1 MWAECKAWALDN
13 LARLPRIDAAFVEAV
28 TPHICTSITLSTLH
42 GCPPQEI
49 ERIATYLLTEKR
61 LNTYIKCN
69 PTLLG
74 YEYARQTMDA
84 LGFDYIAFDDHHFKE
99 DLQFADAVPMIRR
112 LQALADGK
120 GLTFGV
126 KLTNTFP
133 VDIAAG
139 ELPGNEMYM
148 SGRSLYPLT
157 ISVAKLLSKEFDG
170 KLRISYSGGA
180 DAYNIEKLFAAGFGR
195 SHWPRRF

>member
-1 MWAECKAWALDN
+1 MCIRD
-13 LARLPRIDAAFVEAV
+13 R
-28 TPHICTSITLSTLH
+28 
-42 GCPPQEI
+42 
-49 ERIATYLLTEKR
+49 
-61 LNTYIKCN
+61 
-69 PTLLG
+69 
-74 YEYARQTMDA
+74 
-84 LGFDYIAFDDHHFKE
+84 
-99 DLQFADAVPMIRR
+99 FADAVPMIRR

-180 DAYNIEKLFAAGFGR
+180 DAYNIEKLFAAGI
-195 SHWPRRF
+195 WPITLATTLLKPGGYQRLYQLAEKLYNCGDQPFSGVHVAKV